1 MEVVVIVELVM
12 LNLFLKKIFLFKEEL
27 LVIGNKK
34 LFLILLFSIVVLC
47 LFVIGIFSGSMKE
60 ILLVVVFVLIIV

>member
-12 LNLFLKKIFLFKEEL
+12 LNLFLKKIFLFEEEL
-27 LVIGNKK
+27 MVIGNKK